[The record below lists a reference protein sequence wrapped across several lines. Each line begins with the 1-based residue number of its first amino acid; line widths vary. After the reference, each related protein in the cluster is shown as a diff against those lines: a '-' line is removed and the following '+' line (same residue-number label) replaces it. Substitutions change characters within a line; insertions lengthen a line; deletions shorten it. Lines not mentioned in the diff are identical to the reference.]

1 MNLAVDGRQAFAYTA
16 AHVLQAAKPTI
27 VFVHGA
33 GLDHSCWGLQS
44 RYFGYH
50 GWNVL
55 ALDFPAH
62 GRSDGPPL
70 ASVLEMADW
79 VVRLM
84 DAAQQERASVAGH
97 SMGSLVALECAA
109 RHPTRIAKIA
119 LLATAYPM
127 KVSGEFLDAA
137 KANRQEAYDMET
149 IWGHASQV
157 PLGGNPNPGMWMYGD
172 MLARLS
178 RLAPGVLYND
188 LRACNDY
195 AGGPQAGARV
205 TCPALFL
212 LGRRDQM
219 TPAKAGQAF
228 AQLVPGATLVQL
240 ATSGHAL
247 MAESPDAT
255 LDALIEFFAASRP
268 SASAAPRR

>member
-16 AHVLQAAKPTI
+16 AHALDAAQPTI

-33 GLDHSCWGLQS
+33 GLDHSSWGLQS

-50 GWNVL
+50 GRNVL
-55 ALDFPAH
+55 AVDLPGH

-70 ASVLEMADW
+70 AIIGEMADW
-79 VVRLM
+79 VFRLL
-84 DAAQQERASVAGH
+84 DALEIDKAAVVGH
-97 SMGSLVALECAA
+97 SMGSLAALECAA
-109 RHPTRIAKIA
+109 RQPARVERIA
-119 LLATAYPM
+119 LLGTAFPM
-127 KVSGEFLDAA
+127 KVGQAFLDAA
-137 KANRQEAYDMET
+137 KANDPAAYDMET

-157 PLGGNPNPGMWMYGD
+157 ALGGNPNPGMWMYGD

-188 LRACNDY
+188 LKACNDY
-195 AGGPQAGARV
+195 AGGPQAGAQVR
-205 TCPALFL
+205 CPALFI

-228 AQLVPGATLVQL
+228 AQLVPGAQLVQL
-240 ATSGHAL
+240 ALSGHAL

-255 LDALIEFFAASRP
+255 LDALIEFFAA
-268 SASAAPRR
+268 